1 MRCLSELLTQN
12 TTRKEASNMEIVS
25 TSHKDMGNCMDY
37 TNTHE
42 NNQLP
47 DRSNFLFLE
56 RMYGSLDGTSQYNST
71 TEDKGLYCS
80 SADEASSS
88 SSQIFKNRFLA
99 KGVVGDAIVTYRR
112 DVPTI

>member
-1 MRCLSELLTQN
+1 
-12 TTRKEASNMEIVS
+12 
-25 TSHKDMGNCMDY
+25 MGNCMDY

-56 RMYGSLDGTSQYNST
+56 RMYGNLDGTSQYNIT
-71 TEDKGLYCS
+71 AEDKGLYCS
-80 SADEASSS
+80 SADEASSG
-88 SSQIFKNRFLA
+88 QIFKNRFLA
-99 KGVVGDAIVTYRR
+99 KGVVGDAIFTYRR

>member
-1 MRCLSELLTQN
+1 MLSQLRTQHEKKHLTWKLFPLH
-12 TTRKEASNMEIVS
+12 T
-25 TSHKDMGNCMDY
+25 DMGNCMDY

-56 RMYGSLDGTSQYNST
+56 RMYGNLDGTSQYNIT
-71 TEDKGLYCS
+71 AEDKGLYCS
-80 SADEASSS
+80 SADEASSG
-88 SSQIFKNRFLA
+88 QIFKNRFLA
-99 KGVVGDAIVTYRR
+99 KGVVGDAIFTYRR